1 MQRRSCLDCTVR
13 RAKSPAMSRI
23 FNKYLTR
30 VHKWAGLV
38 LSLQILFWFGSGFFM
53 TLFPI
58 DQVRGR
64 HLVEP
69 QVFSLSNSDIV
80 PIEIAMT
87 AYEGALTGA
96 RLVNIAG
103 RPAYILLG
111 EKGPQMLD
119 ARSGMSWDGLA
130 PSDVRNVALS
140 SYQGEGELASLMKLD
155 VAPNDYAGT
164 LPIWQVKFD
173 DKAKTRLYIDP
184 ETAEVRSVR
193 TRLWRVFDLAWKFH
207 IMDVTGDDNFNSWWL
222 RLASGAA
229 LLFALSGV
237 GLLWFRIFGR
247 PRRNRQVIEI

>member
-1 MQRRSCLDCTVR
+1 
-13 RAKSPAMSRI
+13 
-23 FNKYLTR
+23 
-30 VHKWAGLV
+30 
-38 LSLQILFWFGSGFFM
+38 M

-64 HLVEP
+64 HLVDK
-69 QVFSLSNSDIV
+69 QVFSLTDADIV

-87 AYEGALTGA
+87 AYDGALNGA

-111 EKGPQMLD
+111 ENGPQMLD
-119 ARSGMSWDGLA
+119 ARTGQSWDGVGEV
-130 PSDVRNVALS
+130 DIRTVAIAT
-140 SYQGEGELASLMKLD
+140 YRGNGELEGIQKLD
-155 VAPNDYAGT
+155 KAPKDYAGA
-164 LPIWQVKFD
+164 LPVWQVKFT

-184 ETAEVRSVR
+184 NTAEVLSVR

-207 IMDVTGDDNFNSWWL
+207 IMDVTGEDNFNSWWL

-237 GLLWFRIFGR
+237 GLLWFRIVAR
-247 PRRNRQVIEI
+247 PRRRKKIKVEEVRLTS

>member
-1 MQRRSCLDCTVR
+1 
-13 RAKSPAMSRI
+13 
-23 FNKYLTR
+23 
-30 VHKWAGLV
+30 
-38 LSLQILFWFGSGFFM
+38 M

-64 HLVEP
+64 HLVDK
-69 QVFSLSNSDIV
+69 QVFSLTDADIV

-87 AYEGALTGA
+87 AYDGALNGA

-111 EKGPQMLD
+111 ENGPQMLD
-119 ARSGMSWDGLA
+119 ARTGQSWDGVGA
-130 PSDVRNVALS
+130 VDIRTVAIAT
-140 SYQGEGELASLMKLD
+140 YRGNGELEGIQKLD
-155 VAPNDYAGT
+155 KAPKDYAGA
-164 LPIWQVKFD
+164 LPVWQVKFT

-184 ETAEVRSVR
+184 NTAEVLSVR

-207 IMDVTGDDNFNSWWL
+207 IMDVTGEDNFNSWWL

-237 GLLWFRIFGR
+237 GLLWFRIVAR
-247 PRRNRQVIEI
+247 PRRRKKIKVEEVRLTS